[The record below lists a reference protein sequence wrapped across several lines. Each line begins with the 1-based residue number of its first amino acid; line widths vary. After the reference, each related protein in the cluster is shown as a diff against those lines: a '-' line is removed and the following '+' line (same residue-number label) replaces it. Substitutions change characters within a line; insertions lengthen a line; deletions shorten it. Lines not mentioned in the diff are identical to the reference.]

1 MSFSLMKVFIKKNWK
16 LWSIFTSI
24 LLMYMF
30 VMILSFDQM
39 KEMMD
44 TLGGNDPEMMGI
56 VFMLDSRFDL
66 LASMYF
72 DMLIFIFPM
81 VFYIML
87 ANKIVSKTVDDNSM
101 SAYLA
106 SSLSRSKY
114 TTTAAVFLILS
125 ITSMFFVIFAFGG
138 LGLICFETL
147 NWLNW
152 ANMVFTTL
160 TCTLAIAAICFF
172 FSCVMAANKTG
183 NVLLTG
189 IPIVFVLFMWL
200 GEMPSL
206 EFLLKLTPMGYIDTV
221 MIGKGLE
228 DLWWL
233 INLVFIAIASVL
245 FVISI
250 KMFKKKQLSI

>member
-1 MSFSLMKVFIKKNWK
+1 MNFSLLKVFIKKNFK
-16 LWSIFTSI
+16 LWSIFTFI
-24 LLMYMF
+24 LLLYMF
-30 VMILSFDQM
+30 IMILSFDQM

-44 TLGGNDPEMMGI
+44 TMDGNNPEMMGI
-56 VFMLDSRFDL
+56 VFVLESRFDL

-81 VFYIML
+81 VFYIIL
-87 ANKIVSKTVDDNSM
+87 ANKLVSKTVDDNSM
-101 SAYLA
+101 SAYLS

-114 TTTAAVFLILS
+114 TTTAASFLILS
-125 ITSMFFVIFAFGG
+125 IVSMFFVIFALGG

-152 ANMVFTTL
+152 ANMVLTTL
-160 TCTLAIAAICFF
+160 TCTLVIAAICFF
-172 FSCVMAANKTG
+172 FSCVMPANKIG
-183 NVLLTG
+183 NTLLTG
-189 IPIVFVLFMWL
+189 IPILFVLFMWL

-206 EFLLKLTPMGYIDTV
+206 EFLCKLTPMGYIDTM

-233 INLVFIAIASVL
+233 INLVFIVITSVL
-245 FVISI
+245 FIVSV
-250 KMFKKKQLSI
+250 KLFNKKQLSV